1 MEESITAPSVGAV
14 SNAKVPPKNPV
25 ILAEAPSQAGVI
37 ANEESSGGLIWKLKI
52 SESPILKHPVVPITS
67 ILG

>member
-1 MEESITAPSVGAV
+1 M

-37 ANEESSGGLIWKLKI
+37 ANEESSGGLTWKVKR
-52 SESPILKHPVVPITS
+52 SESPILKQPDVPITS
-67 ILG
+67 TLGHITKSLEIV